1 MRHYPNLAKD
11 VKYDIE
17 SDEEDYENMNQLQEY
32 DENKGTIKE
41 IYDAKIEEERQKS
54 KYSKNGINQVF
65 T

>member
-1 MRHYPNLAKD
+1 MRHYPNLADD
-11 VKYDIE
+11 VKYHIE

-54 KYSKNGINQVF
+54 KYLKNQIN
-65 T
+65 